1 MMAPGKAFPD
11 LNGGAY
17 AVYDGRQPV
26 RVRANQ
32 LRGDHAV
39 LSGLFLDP

>member
-1 MMAPGKAFPD
+1 MMAPVKVFPD
-11 LNGGAY
+11 LSGGAY
-17 AVYDGRQPV
+17 AVYAGRQPV
-26 RVRANQ
+26 RVRVNR